1 MLEKKNA
8 LRGCWKSAI
17 RASLIRELT
26 GRFFLNC
33 VRILYQAFVQQSN
46 TSQYRAYNL
55 IGETNTQVKNED
67 NVVRGEGTAL

>member
-8 LRGCWKSAI
+8 LQGCWKSAI

-33 VRILYQAFVQQSN
+33 VQILYRLFVQKSN
-46 TSQYRAYNL
+46 TRQYRAYNL
-55 IGETNTQVKNED
+55 IGETNAQVNSEN
-67 NVVRGEGTAL
+67 NVVRGEGAAL